1 MNNEVLLS
9 AITEWM
15 TVQFMELETR
25 LEQKLEKILD
35 EKLEPVYE
43 RLDRL
48 ESRMDAIESRMDRL
62 EARMDAIESR
72 MDRLEARMDAIE
84 SRMDRLEA
92 RMDAIESDMKDVKK
106 RLGNMESD
114 MKDVKKRLSNIEG
127 AFYEEFHP
135 LLVTHAIPRLSSV
148 ERKLEDE
155 VIPQLNHT
163 RNFAEATYKLATSAM
178 DWLSSMQAD
187 IDELKNT
194 VQQHSKL
201 LA

>member
-48 ESRMDAIESRMDRL
+48 ESRMDAIESRMDVI
-62 EARMDAIESR
+62 ESRMDAIES
-72 MDRLEARMDAIE
+72 
-84 SRMDRLEA
+84 

>member
-15 TVQFMELETR
+15 TVQFRELETR

-48 ESRMDAIESRMDRL
+48 ESRMDAIESRMD
-62 EARMDAIESR
+62 AIESR

-84 SRMDRLEA
+84 SRMDAIES

>member
-9 AITEWM
+9 AITELM
-15 TVQFMELETR
+15 TVQFRELEMR
-25 LEQKLEKILD
+25 LEQKFEKMLD

-48 ESRMDAIESRMDRL
+48 ESRMDAIES
-62 EARMDAIESR
+62 
-72 MDRLEARMDAIE
+72 
-84 SRMDRLEA
+84 
-92 RMDAIESDMKDVKK
+92 DMKDVNK

>member
-1 MNNEVLLS
+1 MNNETLLA
-9 AITEWM
+9 AIAEM
-15 TVQFMELETR
+15 LTVQFTEMELR
-25 LEQKLEKILD
+25 LEQKLEKMLD
-35 EKLEPVYE
+35 EKLKPVYE

-48 ESRMDAIESRMDRL
+48 EARMDAIEARMDRL

-72 MDRLEARMDAIE
+72 MDRLETRMDAIE
-84 SRMDRLEA
+84 ARMDRLET
-92 RMDAIESDMKDVKK
+92 RMDALETDMKEVKN
-106 RLGNMESD
+106 RLA
-114 MKDVKKRLSNIEG
+114 NIEG

-135 LLVTHAIPRLSSV
+135 LLVTHTLPRLRRV
-148 ERKLEDE
+148 ERKLDEE

-178 DWLSSMQAD
+178 DWLSTMQAD
-187 IDELKNT
+187 IDTLKDT

>member
-9 AITEWM
+9 AITELM
-15 TVQFMELETR
+15 TVQFRELEMR

-43 RLDRL
+43 RL
-48 ESRMDAIESRMDRL
+48 
-62 EARMDAIESR
+62 
-72 MDRLEARMDAIE
+72 
-84 SRMDRLEA
+84 DRLEA

>member
-48 ESRMDAIESRMDRL
+48 ESRMDAIES
-62 EARMDAIESR
+62 
-72 MDRLEARMDAIE
+72 
-84 SRMDRLEA
+84 

-155 VIPQLNHT
+155 VIPLLNHT
-163 RNFAEATYKLATSAM
+163 WNFAEATYKLATSAM

>member
-1 MNNEVLLS
+1 MNNEALLT
-9 AITEWM
+9 AITEM
-15 TVQFMELETR
+15 MLMQFRELEER
-25 LEQKLEKILD
+25 LETKFEKMLD
-35 EKLEPVYE
+35 EKLEPIYE

-48 ESRMDAIESRMDRL
+48 ESRMDAIEARMDAIEARMDAI

-72 MDRLEARMDAIE
+72 MDAIE
-84 SRMDRLEA
+84 SRMDAMEADMKDMKKRLGNMEA
-92 RMDAIESDMKDVKK
+92 DMKDVKK
-106 RLGNMESD
+106 RLA
-114 MKDVKKRLSNIEG
+114 NIEG

-163 RNFAEATYKLATSAM
+163 RNFAEATYKLATTAM
-178 DWLSSMQAD
+178 DWLSTMQAD
-187 IDELKNT
+187 IDALKIT

>member
-1 MNNEVLLS
+1 MNNEALLT
-9 AITEWM
+9 AIAEM
-15 TVQFMELETR
+15 MVMQFRELE
-25 LEQKLEKILD
+25 EGLEKKFEKMLD
-35 EKLEPVYE
+35 EKLAPIYE

-48 ESRMDAIESRMDRL
+48 EARMGAIETRMGAIETRMDAI
-62 EARMDAIESR
+62 EARMDAIES
-72 MDRLEARMDAIE
+72 
-84 SRMDRLEA
+84 

-106 RLGNMESD
+106 RLA
-114 MKDVKKRLSNIEG
+114 NIEG
-127 AFYEEFHP
+127 TFYEEFHP

-163 RNFAEATYKLATSAM
+163 RNFAEATYKLATTAM
-178 DWLSSMQAD
+178 DWLSTMQAD
-187 IDELKNT
+187 IDALKIT

>member
-1 MNNEVLLS
+1 MKLFSLHKLGGLRKRWLTNTLGVILALGLVCVL
-9 AITEWM
+9 AITAS
-15 TVQFMELETR
+15 FAA
-25 LEQKLEKILD
+25 
-35 EKLEPVYE
+35 YYY
-43 RLDRL
+43 
-48 ESRMDAIESRMDRL
+48 S
-62 EARMDAIESR
+62 
-72 MDRLEARMDAIE
+72 
-84 SRMDRLEA
+84 
-92 RMDAIESDMKDVKK
+92 
-106 RLGNMESD
+106 NMESD

-127 AFYEEFHP
+127 AFDEEFQP

-163 RNFAEATYKLATSAM
+163 RNFAEATYKLAASAM

>member
-15 TVQFMELETR
+15 SVQFRELETR

-48 ESRMDAIESRMDRL
+48 ES
-62 EARMDAIESR
+62 
-72 MDRLEARMDAIE
+72 
-84 SRMDRLEA
+84 

>member
-15 TVQFMELETR
+15 TVQFRELETR
-25 LEQKLEKILD
+25 LEQKLDKILD

-48 ESRMDAIESRMDRL
+48 ES
-62 EARMDAIESR
+62 
-72 MDRLEARMDAIE
+72 
-84 SRMDRLEA
+84 

>member
-15 TVQFMELETR
+15 TVQFRELETR

-48 ESRMDAIESRMDRL
+48 ES
-62 EARMDAIESR
+62 
-72 MDRLEARMDAIE
+72 
-84 SRMDRLEA
+84 

>member
-15 TVQFMELETR
+15 TVQFRELETR

-48 ESRMDAIESRMDRL
+48 ETRMDDIESRMDRL

-72 MDRLEARMDAIE
+72 MDAIE
-84 SRMDRLEA
+84 S

>member
-48 ESRMDAIESRMDRL
+48 ES
-62 EARMDAIESR
+62 
-72 MDRLEARMDAIE
+72 
-84 SRMDRLEA
+84 

>member
-1 MNNEVLLS
+1 MNNEALLT
-9 AITEWM
+9 AIAEM
-15 TVQFMELETR
+15 MVMQFRELEEG
-25 LEQKLEKILD
+25 LETKFEKMLD
-35 EKLEPVYE
+35 EKLAPIYE
-43 RLDRL
+43 RL
-48 ESRMDAIESRMDRL
+48 ERL
-62 EARMDAIESR
+62 EARMGAIET
-72 MDRLEARMDAIE
+72 
-84 SRMDRLEA
+84 

-106 RLGNMESD
+106 RLA
-114 MKDVKKRLSNIEG
+114 NIEG

-163 RNFAEATYKLATSAM
+163 RNFAEATYKLATTAM
-178 DWLSSMQAD
+178 DWLSTMQAD
-187 IDELKNT
+187 IDALKIT

>member
-48 ESRMDAIESRMDRL
+48 ES
-62 EARMDAIESR
+62 
-72 MDRLEARMDAIE
+72 RMDAIE

-194 VQQHSKL
+194 VQQHSKS

>member
-15 TVQFMELETR
+15 TVQFRELETR

-48 ESRMDAIESRMDRL
+48 ES
-62 EARMDAIESR
+62 
-72 MDRLEARMDAIE
+72 
-84 SRMDRLEA
+84 

-187 IDELKNT
+187 IDELKNP

>member
-48 ESRMDAIESRMDRL
+48 ESRMDAI
-62 EARMDAIESR
+62 
-72 MDRLEARMDAIE
+72 
-84 SRMDRLEA
+84 
-92 RMDAIESDMKDVKK
+92 
-106 RLGNMESD
+106 ESD

>member
-48 ESRMDAIESRMDRL
+48 ESRMDAIESRMDVI
-62 EARMDAIESR
+62 ESRMDAIESR
-72 MDRLEARMDAIE
+72 MDAI
-84 SRMDRLEA
+84 
-92 RMDAIESDMKDVKK
+92 
-106 RLGNMESD
+106 ESD

>member
-1 MNNEVLLS
+1 MNNEALLTGI
-9 AITEWM
+9 AEM
-15 TVQFMELETR
+15 MVMQFRELE
-25 LEQKLEKILD
+25 EGLEKKFEKMLD
-35 EKLEPVYE
+35 EKLAPIYE

-48 ESRMDAIESRMDRL
+48 EARMGAIETRMDAIESRMDAI
-62 EARMDAIESR
+62 EARMGAIET
-72 MDRLEARMDAIE
+72 
-84 SRMDRLEA
+84 

-106 RLGNMESD
+106 RLA
-114 MKDVKKRLSNIEG
+114 NIEG

-163 RNFAEATYKLATSAM
+163 RNFAEATYKLATTAM
-178 DWLSSMQAD
+178 DWLSTMQAD
-187 IDELKNT
+187 IDALKIT

>member
-1 MNNEVLLS
+1 MNNEALLTGI
-9 AITEWM
+9 AEM
-15 TVQFMELETR
+15 MVMQFRELE
-25 LEQKLEKILD
+25 EGLEKKFEKMLD
-35 EKLEPVYE
+35 EKLAPIYE

-48 ESRMDAIESRMDRL
+48 EARMGAIETRMDAIESRMDAIEARMGAIETRMDAI
-62 EARMDAIESR
+62 EARMDAIES
-72 MDRLEARMDAIE
+72 
-84 SRMDRLEA
+84 

-106 RLGNMESD
+106 RLA
-114 MKDVKKRLSNIEG
+114 NIEG

-163 RNFAEATYKLATSAM
+163 RNFAEATYKLATTAM
-178 DWLSSMQAD
+178 DWLSTMQAD
-187 IDELKNT
+187 IDALKIT

>member
-1 MNNEVLLS
+1 MNNEALLT
-9 AITEWM
+9 AIAEM
-15 TVQFMELETR
+15 MVMQFRELEEG
-25 LEQKLEKILD
+25 LETKFEKMLD
-35 EKLEPVYE
+35 EKLAPIYE

-48 ESRMDAIESRMDRL
+48 EARMGAI
-62 EARMDAIESR
+62 EARMDAIET
-72 MDRLEARMDAIE
+72 
-84 SRMDRLEA
+84 

-106 RLGNMESD
+106 RLA
-114 MKDVKKRLSNIEG
+114 NIEG

-163 RNFAEATYKLATSAM
+163 RNFAEATYKLATTAM
-178 DWLSSMQAD
+178 DWLSTMQAD
-187 IDELKNT
+187 IDALKIT

>member
-9 AITEWM
+9 AITELM
-15 TVQFMELETR
+15 TVQFRELEMR
-25 LEQKLEKILD
+25 LEQKFEKMLD

-48 ESRMDAIESRMDRL
+48 ES
-62 EARMDAIESR
+62 
-72 MDRLEARMDAIE
+72 
-84 SRMDRLEA
+84 

>member
-1 MNNEVLLS
+1 MNNEALLT
-9 AITEWM
+9 AIAEM
-15 TVQFMELETR
+15 MVMQFRELE
-25 LEQKLEKILD
+25 EGLEKKFEKMLD
-35 EKLEPVYE
+35 EKLAPIYE

-48 ESRMDAIESRMDRL
+48 ETRMGAIET
-62 EARMDAIESR
+62 
-72 MDRLEARMDAIE
+72 
-84 SRMDRLEA
+84 

-106 RLGNMESD
+106 RLA
-114 MKDVKKRLSNIEG
+114 NIEG

-163 RNFAEATYKLATSAM
+163 RNFAEATYKLATTAM
-178 DWLSSMQAD
+178 DWLSTMQAD
-187 IDELKNT
+187 IDALKII